1 MPVPEPR
8 TASATPVLEA
18 RAVTKRFPLHGPGQH
33 GKEVHALEETS
44 LALHEGRI
52 TALVGES
59 GSGKSTLARLLA
71 LAHPPTDGEIRL
83 DGAAVQQA
91 RTARGR
97 RAYHRQVQ
105 MVFQDPFSSLSPVH
119 RVRYILGR
127 PLQLHGHASG
137 RAQLDAQIAQLLERV
152 NLTPADQYIDK
163 FPHELSG
170 GQRQRVAIA
179 RALAARP
186 KVLLGDEPV
195 SMLDVSIRLDILNLL
210 NRLRDDE
217 GLAILYITHDIAS
230 ARYFADEIKV
240 LYAGQLVESGPG
252 DAVVE
257 RPLHPYTRLLLES
270 APDPDRGGL
279 LDEPDVVDDAET
291 LGEPPS
297 LVDPPTGCRFHPRCP
312 LARPVCATA
321 FPARTHVEGGQ
332 WVHCWSYDEE
342 HYA

>member
-1 MPVPEPR
+1 MPAPAE
-8 TASATPVLEA
+8 PVLEA
-18 RAVTKRFPLHGPGQH
+18 RDVVKRFPLHGPGGH
-33 GKEVHALEETS
+33 GKEVHAVEPTS
-44 LALHEGRI
+44 LALHAGRI

-59 GSGKSTLARLLA
+59 GSGKSTLARMLA
-71 LAHPPTDGEIRL
+71 LAYPPTEGEIRL
-83 DGAAVQQA
+83 DGAPVKQA
-91 RTARGR
+91 RTARGK
-97 RAYHRQVQ
+97 RAYYRQVQ
-105 MVFQDPFSSLSPVH
+105 MIFQDPFSSLSPVH
-119 RVRYILGR
+119 RLRYILSR

-137 RAQLDAQIAQLLERV
+137 RAELEQQILDLLNRV
-152 NLTPADQYIDK
+152 NLTPADQFIDK

-210 NRLRDDE
+210 GTLRDDD
-217 GLAILYITHDIAS
+217 GLAILYITHDIAG

-240 LYAGQLVESGPG
+240 LYAGQLVESGPA
-252 DAVVE
+252 DAAVE
-257 RPLHPYTRLLLES
+257 QPRHPYTRLLLES
-270 APDPDRGGL
+270 APDPERDGGL
-279 LDEPDVVDDAET
+279 LDEPEVVDDEET

-312 LARPVCATA
+312 LAKPVCATA
-321 FPARTHVEGGQ
+321 FPPRTHFDDGQ

-342 HYA
+342 NYR